1 MVDGAT
7 RVLVVDDNREICAF
21 LQAWINDA
29 PDMVCVGTVYDGRTA
44 LQQIVELEPDVV
56 ILDVILPQI
65 DGLAVLEEM
74 RKQRLK
80 SRCVILTAFGA
91 EDFMAKALELGADSC
106 GSSLRPF
113 PFAAAH
119 PGGCPGRGH
128 GSRPAGE
135 ERPSLAAAGSCGR
148 THRPPADRVGRAG
161 TLQGL
166 PISKGWDFQ

>member
-91 EDFMAKALELGADSC
+91 EDFMAKALELGADSFVIV
-106 GSSLRPF
+106 RPF
-113 PFAAAH
+113 PFCCSASGELSRRRAWVKA
-119 PGGCPGRGH
+119 GGRGKAQL
-128 GSRPAGE
+128 GGE
-135 ERPSLAAAGSCGR
+135 QL
-148 THRPPADRVGRAG
+148 
-161 TLQGL
+161 
-166 PISKGWDFQ
+166 